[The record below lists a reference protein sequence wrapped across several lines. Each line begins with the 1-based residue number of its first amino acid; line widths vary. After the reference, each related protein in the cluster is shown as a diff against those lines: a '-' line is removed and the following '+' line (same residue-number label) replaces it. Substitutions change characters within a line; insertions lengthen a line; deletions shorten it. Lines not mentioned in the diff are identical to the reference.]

1 MKKSFI
7 ISFILILIMS
17 SSLGIVYAKDLNELY
32 SQQQEIQEQQKDATT
47 KLEGVQ
53 GQLTDTLQ
61 QILELN
67 DNITNYEKEIEGL
80 DVNIIDLQ
88 NSISEI
94 EGKLKIAQENYEKNK
109 RILDSRLLAMYEAG
123 ETTYLDVILN
133 SSSISDFISNYY
145 LISLATQYDMNF
157 LNEIEQQ
164 KKNIESNK
172 QKLEEQK
179 KEINEIKENKE
190 KSSIILQNT
199 KVMKESYVTQLSEE
213 EKQKKEEIDT
223 YQAQLNEIESEIM
236 RITLANMGTQY
247 IGGIMA
253 WPVPGYTVIS
263 SPYGMRTHPITGI
276 YKLHTGTD
284 IRAPMGANFIA
295 ANDGIVVKARME

>member
-17 SSLGIVYAKDLNELY
+17 SSLGIVYGKDLNELY

-236 RITLANMGTQY
+236 RITLANMDTQY
-247 IGGIMA
+247 IGGVMA